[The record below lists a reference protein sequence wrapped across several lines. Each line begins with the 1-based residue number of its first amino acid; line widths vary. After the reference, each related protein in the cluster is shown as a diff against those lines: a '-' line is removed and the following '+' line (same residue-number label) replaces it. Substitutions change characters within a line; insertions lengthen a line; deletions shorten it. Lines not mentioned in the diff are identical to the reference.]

1 MNHTRQMGDLYG
13 GQFPVLTTSEDCLYL
28 NIYTPVKPGD
38 PRKLPVRRDM
48 RMYSYLPQE
57 VPQHWRWPVP
67 RNVGVLDQV
76 CALCWVQETISSFGG
91 DPGSVTIF
99 RESADAL
106 SVCRLTLGT
115 DPWFCLSSGLFHR
128 AISQSGEPLI

>member
-13 GQFPVLTTSEDCLYL
+13 GKFPVLTTSEDCLYL

-38 PRKLPVRRDM
+38 PRKLPSNICVT
-48 RMYSYLPQE
+48 
-57 VPQHWRWPVP
+57 VQHWGWPVP

-99 RESADAL
+99 RESAGGVAVFFACVL
-106 SVCRLTLGT
+106 C
-115 DPWFCLSSGLFHR
+115 
-128 AISQSGEPLI
+128 I